1 MRRLSLLLAEDV
13 HLNHAQFREAIK
25 NYRSKILKVLYFFF
39 PGVQDCLDELQPDCD
54 VKMLD
59 DKILNHLRYI
69 FRHDS
74 FLIKSTYYV
83 TVYLKMFLGTI

>member
-1 MRRLSLLLAEDV
+1 M
-13 HLNHAQFREAIK
+13 NHEQFREAIK

-59 DKILNHLRYI
+59 DRILNHLRYVSLEMAEECKKHETARLNL
-69 FRHDS
+69 F
-74 FLIKSTYYV
+74 
-83 TVYLKMFLGTI
+83 M